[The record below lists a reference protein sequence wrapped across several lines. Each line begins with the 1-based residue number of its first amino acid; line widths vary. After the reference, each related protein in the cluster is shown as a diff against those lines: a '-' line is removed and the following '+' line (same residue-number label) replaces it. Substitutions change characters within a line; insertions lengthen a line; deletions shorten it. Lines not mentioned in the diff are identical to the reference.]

1 MTETRPRLIQ
11 FTHPN
16 AERPEEREPVGEV
29 RVKVKVANA
38 GDEYMFRRGLV
49 PRAQIRSYEIEALVD
64 TGAAR
69 TVIPP
74 AVQEKLGLQT
84 LDRQTAEYANGQ
96 KEIVGVSEPIVV
108 EIFGRRTME
117 DALILGD
124 EVLIGQTVLEKLD
137 LWVDCASR
145 RLVPNRAHPDDA
157 VTKVKRTR

>member
-1 MTETRPRLIQ
+1 
-11 FTHPN
+11 
-16 AERPEEREPVGEV
+16 
-29 RVKVKVANA
+29 
-38 GDEYMFRRGLV
+38 
-49 PRAQIRSYEIEALVD
+49 ALVD

-117 DALILGD
+117 DALILGA